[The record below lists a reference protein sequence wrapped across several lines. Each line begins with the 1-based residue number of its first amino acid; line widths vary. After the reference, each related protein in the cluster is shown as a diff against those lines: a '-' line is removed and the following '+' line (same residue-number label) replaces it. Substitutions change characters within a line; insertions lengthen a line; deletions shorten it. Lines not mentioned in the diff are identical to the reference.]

1 MPQVSVHPLS
11 FQDEN
16 VPGAGVG
23 EGSGLPP
30 FIILGPLF
38 EIQAIWPFWTPLV
51 EPVQQAGLGIMHTGL
66 PQDVVVFWVP
76 GPLKLKF
83 VGIGILE

>member
-30 FIILGPLF
+30 FIIPGPLF
-38 EIQAIWPFWTPLV
+38 EIQAI
-51 EPVQQAGLGIMHTGL
+51 
-66 PQDVVVFWVP
+66 
-76 GPLKLKF
+76 
-83 VGIGILE
+83 